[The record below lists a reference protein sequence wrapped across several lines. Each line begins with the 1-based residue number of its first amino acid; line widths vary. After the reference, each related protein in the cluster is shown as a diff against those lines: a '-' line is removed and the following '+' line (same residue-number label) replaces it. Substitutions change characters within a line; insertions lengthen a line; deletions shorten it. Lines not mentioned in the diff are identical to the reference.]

1 MELRQLEYFCRIAES
16 GSIHEAARRLNM
28 SQPPLSYQLKQL
40 EQELHTTLLVR
51 TSKGVELTEAGQM
64 LYRRANSLLE
74 YARSTSREVSEAGKK
89 RVLRLGITSTTVPT
103 ILPDISRFVRQYP
116 DVNFEVRD
124 GTTFTLLQ
132 LLLDGIIDV
141 SVARTPL
148 RLENVESMLL
158 CTEPMIAVFPP
169 HSRTEKEGILGLRHL
184 LGRPLILYR
193 RYESLILE
201 EFSRQ
206 NIQPD
211 IFCVC
216 DDARDAMLW
225 VEAGLATA
233 IFPQSMRS
241 LCTGLQ
247 MQTLEEPALETQ
259 TVLIWKKGGQ
269 VSPVVQEFL
278 QICQAHHE
286 KKGT

>member
-40 EQELHTTLLVR
+40 EQEFHTTLLVR

-74 YARSTSREVSEAGKK
+74 YARSTSREVSKAGKK

-103 ILPDISRFVRQYP
+103 ILPDISRFVHRYP

-169 HSRTEKEGILGLRHL
+169 QSRTEKEGTLGLRHL

-241 LCTGLQ
+241 LCAGLQ

-278 QICQAHHE
+278 QICRANH
-286 KKGT
+286 

>member
-103 ILPDISRFVRQYP
+103 ILPDISRFVHQYP

-169 HSRTEKEGILGLRHL
+169 QSRTKKEGTLGLRHL

-241 LCTGLQ
+241 LCAGLQ

-278 QICQAHHE
+278 QICRANH
-286 KKGT
+286 